1 MRCDT
6 LTRPIV
12 NLPQTGWEIGE
23 REREREKIEGMGRG
37 WGVEGIVEV
46 GFVIESEEPRLS
58 KLGPAARRD
67 RERRTK

>member
-1 MRCDT
+1 MILLLKPFSISPKRVGK
-6 LTRPIV
+6 LEKER
-12 NLPQTGWEIGE
+12 EKE
-23 REREREKIEGMGRG
+23 RERGGD
-37 WGVEGIVEV
+37 WGGEGIVEV